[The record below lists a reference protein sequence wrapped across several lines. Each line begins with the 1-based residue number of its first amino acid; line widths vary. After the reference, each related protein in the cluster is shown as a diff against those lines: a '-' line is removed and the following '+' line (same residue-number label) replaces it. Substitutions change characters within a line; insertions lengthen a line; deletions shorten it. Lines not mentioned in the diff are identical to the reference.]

1 MFHITHPTSFLSTR
15 GESPLGALMIDGTA
29 RTNDRSVL
37 VDKKPVSAND
47 MAAEWGQLQSE
58 RALFC
63 WFCLLGQVVCVSAHA
78 VTSWHLSLSDTLQL
92 SQRSPCNGLILIS
105 WFKAERWTAGRVFF
119 FLFFFW
125 VATDGNEFFGC
136 SCHSNTSLV
145 LRVTKCLNSDV
156 GFYHY
161 LHTWKRK
168 ATLRHSSIHRSSQ
181 KYCARTAKLSWAT

>member
-15 GESPLGALMIDGTA
+15 GEPPLGALMIDGTA

-63 WFCLLGQVVCVSAHA
+63 WFCMLGQVVCVSAHA

-92 SQRSPCNGLILIS
+92 SQRSPYNGLILIS

-119 FLFFFW
+119 SVFLL
-125 VATDGNEFFGC
+125 GC
-136 SCHSNTSLV
+136 HWWKWV
-145 LRVTKCLNSDV
+145 LRMLLSQQHKSGPQSYKMFKFWCGILPLFTHMKEKSDS
-156 GFYHY
+156 
-161 LHTWKRK
+161 K
-168 ATLRHSSIHRSSQ
+168 AQLDP
-181 KYCARTAKLSWAT
+181 